1 MMSKKNQA
9 KQSVNDEAVQQDIS
23 EQAKKNQKITQDEI
37 IATLELENKQLAEK
51 AARAV
56 ADYQNLE
63 RRQREEQAQIVS
75 FAQEQVFGSLLQPLH
90 HLSLAAENLKNQGL
104 DMVVAQFWQVLAEQ
118 GLEEIKPV
126 GEVFDAAVMEA
137 VAKEGEGETVLAVV
151 TPGYKLHG
159 RVLQPAKVKVG

>member
-1 MMSKKNQA
+1 MSKKSQT
-9 KQSVNDEAVQQDIS
+9 KQSLNDEVVKPDCVEQVNTS
-23 EQAKKNQKITQDEI
+23 EKPTPDEMI
-37 IATLELENKQLAEK
+37 VALELENKQLAEK

-63 RRQREEQAQIVS
+63 RRQREDQAQIVS

-118 GLEEIKPV
+118 GLEEIKPI

-137 VAKEGEGETVLAVV
+137 VTKEGDGETVLAVI

-159 RVLQPAKVKVG
+159 KVIQPAKVKVG